1 MRLATSRVGRSSTML
16 ILMLAV
22 LVSAAVSVVAWY
34 MLVKRQLAAGE
45 QETRKQLLTAIG
57 LNRPVTNG
65 LDPKFTDA
73 DGDLVAD
80 APKDAKDQIDPPT
93 LMFCYVA
100 ADERGE
106 EFKEAWA
113 DFMKHLSDATGKP
126 VEYLMLTSE
135 RDQLI
140 ALRDGQLHVT
150 GLNTGRV
157 PIAVNACG
165 FVPVAMLADADGDG
179 KTHTEII
186 VPADSP
192 AKSLSDLRGRELTL
206 TDAGS
211 NSGYKAP
218 LVFLK
223 DHGLLPERDFMMR
236 FSGSHDDSIRGIASK
251 RYQAAAVAA
260 DVLQR
265 AVGAG
270 EIKPEQYRAIF
281 KSEPFP
287 TAGLGY
293 AHNLKPELAKK
304 VHDALLSY
312 KWAGPSTEKFFTGAG
327 QKGLVPVTYK
337 DDWSLVRRIDDAIGY
352 QHVVK

>member
-1 MRLATSRVGRSSTML
+1 
-16 ILMLAV
+16 
-22 LVSAAVSVVAWY
+22 VSVVAWY
-34 MLVKRQLAAGE
+34 ILVKRQFAAGE

-65 LDPKFTDA
+65 LDSNFTDA

-80 APKDAKDQIDPPT
+80 APKDAKDEVDPPT

-100 ADERGE
+100 AEEKGE
-106 EFKEAWA
+106 EFKAAWS

-126 VEYLMLTSE
+126 VEYLMLGSE
-135 RDQLI
+135 REQLV
-140 ALRDGQLHVT
+140 ALRDGKLHVT

-157 PIAVNACG
+157 PIAVDACG
-165 FVPVAMLADADGDG
+165 FVPVAMLADADGGG

-186 VPADSP
+186 VPSDSP
-192 AKSLSDLRGRELTL
+192 AHNLSDLRGRELTL
-206 TDAGS
+206 TDPGS

-223 DHGLLPERDFMMR
+223 DHGMLPERDFMMR
-236 FSGSHDDSIRGIASK
+236 FSGSHEDSIRGIASRPA

-260 DVLQR
+260 DVLHR

-270 EIKPEQYRAIF
+270 EIKEGQYRVLF

-304 VHDALLSY
+304 VRDAMLDF
-312 KWAGPSTEKFFTGAG
+312 KWAGTSTEKYYASSG

-337 DDWSLVRRIDDAIGY
+337 DDWSIVRRIDDAIGY